1 MPAPAERPAGDV
13 AVRVVAGQLTVS
25 LIGEI
30 DLAQRPRLTALA
42 RTLRRVNEPVVVDLA
57 DVTFGDATLA
67 RFLAD
72 VLDRGTTTVRAPTRI
87 MCEFLALYDVQDGH
101 RVVV

>member
-1 MPAPAERPAGDV
+1 MPPSDERPPGEV
-13 AVRVVAGQLTVS
+13 TVRVVAGQLTVG

-30 DLAQRPRLTALA
+30 DLALGPRLTALA
-42 RTLRRVNEPVVVDLA
+42 RTLRRVNGPLMVDLA

-72 VLDRGTTTVRAPTRI
+72 ALARGTTTVRAPSRI
-87 MCEFLALYDVQDGH
+87 MREFMLLYKVQDGT
-101 RVVV
+101 RVLV